1 MSILKFPLDRPV
13 TTIMLFVGIAL
24 LGLISWTKLP
34 QELFPSL
41 AYPQISI
48 VTKYEGAGPEEA
60 EKLISKIIEESAG
73 TVKNIKRVSSIS
85 KEGMSIVICDFRWGT
100 DMNFAALDVREKI
113 DLIKERLPKDSRE
126 PVVLKFN
133 PFQTEAMVVS
143 VSYNRQETDPWKL
156 VELRQFCKKKLKD
169 ELERTDGVAKVE
181 IRGGE
186 QKEILVEVD
195 RGRILANQISLL
207 DVIKVIRETN
217 ITYPAGLIKEDMYE
231 YPVKTVGE
239 FSTVESISDVLL
251 TKEDREY
258 TPPTKSVDMRR
269 SPESKRTITYLR
281 DIADI
286 KESIKDTTG
295 YSRYN
300 RRSNVSLSIFPQS
313 GSNLIN
319 ISKLVHE
326 KLEKLKDKI
335 PTDVNVSVIYDQSEF
350 IKSSLEHI
358 YIDAVLGGLFSFLIL
373 FFFLRDV
380 TASVIIVVALPLSIL
395 AALSMM
401 YFAGISINT
410 MSLGGLALGVGMVI
424 DNSNVVLEAIFS
436 YFQRNP
442 GKTQREV
449 ILEATQKQVVP
460 VVGSTLTLVAIFLP
474 FIFVSG
480 VAGQLFKEM
489 ALTISFSMLS
499 SVLVALILVPRLAV
513 KLNLNKYLE
522 SKAGEMKILKI
533 FPSLLTSFLK
543 MPRSVT
549 WGWLGVYFLI
559 GAILMLFIPKEFMP
573 NMDEHRFVLN
583 ITLAPQTT
591 LKTTDDLAKRIEATI
606 MSSIPEVEDMV
617 VSVGSSGE
625 DAGSSIDS
633 IGQNQARIIVRL
645 KKDGRPTIGI
655 VSKLSET
662 IKSWNIQDL
671 ETEFIAKQGLF
682 GSSVGSS
689 SGLTLEVR
697 GKDLEKMQERSEKIV
712 GYLVKNPTFYGV
724 KVIPSQL
731 VPELKLNI
739 NRERA
744 SLFGLNVQDI
754 SATLLAAIK
763 GYVPTR
769 FKEKEDEYDIR
780 VRLRLEDRNDLARI
794 GELNIYSPW
803 GKNVQISQI
812 SELKFVKSLPEIRRT
827 EGQRTYLIN
836 TNVNGSLDKGVK
848 EAEDIFDHVRKP
860 KDDLTMQITGESLQL
875 KESLN
880 SAIFALVM
888 GIVIVYMILASQFE
902 SLVLPIITMTTVPMG
917 LIGAIY
923 SLFFTMQ
930 SLNSV
935 SMQGLIMLIG
945 LVVNSGIILV
955 DKYNVSRKEH
965 PNMDLTELIIECTS
979 ERMRAVL
986 MTTLTTVLGVLPTAL
1001 AVGKNATSPMAI
1013 AIFGGEMFRLVLTL
1027 FFVPSAYIL
1036 LMQKF
1041 GDEKVKK

>member
-13 TTIMLFVGIAL
+13 TTIMLFIGIAL
-24 LGLISWTKLP
+24 LGFISWTKLP

-41 AYPQISI
+41 AYPQISVI
-48 VTKYEGAGPEEA
+48 TKYEGAGPEES

-143 VSYNRQETDPWKL
+143 VSYTRQETDPWKL

-195 RGRILANQISLL
+195 RGRILANQIALL
-207 DVIKVIRETN
+207 DVIKAIRETN

-239 FSTVESISDVLL
+239 FQSVASISDVLL
-251 TKEDREY
+251 TKEDRDY
-258 TPPTKSVDMRR
+258 TPPTKSVEMRR
-269 SPESKRTITYLR
+269 APDAKRTITYLR
-281 DIADI
+281 DIAEI

-300 RRSNVSLSIFPQS
+300 RRSNISLSIFPQS

-335 PTDVNVSVIYDQSEF
+335 PADVTVKVIYDQSDF
-350 IKSSLEHI
+350 IKSSLDGI
-358 YIDAVLGGLFSFLIL
+358 YKDAILGGLFSFLVL

-395 AALSMM
+395 SALSMM

-522 SKAGEMKILKI
+522 SKASEIKILKI

-543 MPRSVT
+543 MPRKVT

-573 NMDEHRFVLN
+573 NLDEHRFVLN
-583 ITLAPQTT
+583 ITLPPQTT
-591 LKTTDDLAKRIEATI
+591 LKTTDDLAKRIEGTI
-606 MSSIPEVEDMV
+606 MSIPELEDMV

-633 IGQNQARIIVRL
+633 IGPNQARIIVRL
-645 KKDGRPTIGI
+645 KKKGRSTIGI
-655 VSKLSET
+655 VAKLNEN
-662 IKSWNIQDL
+662 IKSWNVQDL

-682 GSSVGSS
+682 GSSIGSS
-689 SGLTLEVR
+689 AGLTLEVR

-712 GYLVKNPTFYGV
+712 GYLAKNPTFYGV

-731 VPELKLNI
+731 VPELRLNI

-812 SELKFVKSLPEIRRT
+812 SELKFVKSLPEIRRN

-848 EAEDIFDHVRKP
+848 EAETIFDKVRKP
-860 KDDLTMQITGESLQL
+860 KDELTMQITGESLQL
-875 KESLN
+875 QESLN
-880 SAIFALVM
+880 SAIFALIM

-902 SLVLPIITMTTVPMG
+902 SLVLPVITMTTVPMG

-1001 AVGKNATSPMAI
+1001 AVGRNATSPMAI
-1013 AIFGGEMFRLVLTL
+1013 AVFGGEMFRLVLTL
-1027 FFVPSAYIL
+1027 FFVPSAYIM
-1036 LMQKF
+1036 LMEKF